1 MGFRPRIWRKGLRS
15 GAMCW
20 AIGACMLVN
29 ALCAIAVVSDPAKA
43 AEQTSVKAQHGFW
56 QVVCKTPEG
65 AKVELCALVQD
76 VTSESN
82 PDVQLS
88 VQFHQSP
95 DGSKVLRV
103 HAPLGLLLPPGLGLQ
118 IDTEKVGN
126 AQFVRC
132 QVVGCVAQVTLP
144 PELLEKFAKGKTAWF
159 IIYQTK
165 EQGIGIPV
173 ALEGLADALAELK

>member
-1 MGFRPRIWRKGLRS
+1 VGFGPHWTRAG
-15 GAMCW
+15 
-20 AIGACMLVN
+20 
-29 ALCAIAVVSDPAKA
+29 LCALALAAGMSWSAA
-43 AEQTSVKAQHGFW
+43 AEAADQTAVKAQHGFW

-65 AKVELCALVQD
+65 AKAELCALVQD

-95 DGSKVLRV
+95 DGNKVLRV

-118 IDTEKVGN
+118 IDKEKVGN

-144 PELLEKFAKGKTAWF
+144 PELLAKFTAGKTAWF

-173 ALEGLADALAELK
+173 GLDGLGEALAELK

>member
-1 MGFRPRIWRKGLRS
+1 MSVGAGRARKRLFAMALAA
-15 GAMCW
+15 GALL
-20 AIGACMLVN
+20 AAAGTAGAVDQT
-29 ALCAIAVVSDPAKA
+29 AVKS
-43 AEQTSVKAQHGFW
+43 QHGFW

-65 AKVELCALVQD
+65 GKAELCVLIQD

-95 DGSKVLRV
+95 DGTKVLRV
-103 HAPLGLLLPPGLGLQ
+103 HAPLGVLLPRGLGLQ
-118 IDTEKVGN
+118 IDSEKVGN

-132 QVVGCVAQVTLP
+132 QLVGCVAQVTLP
-144 PELLEKFAKGKTAWF
+144 PELLAKFAKGKTAWF
-159 IIYQTK
+159 VIYQTQ

-173 ALEGLADALAELK
+173 ALSGLAEALAELK

>member
-1 MGFRPRIWRKGLRS
+1 MRFSAR
-15 GAMCW
+15 C
-20 AIGACMLVN
+20 ACQLLWM
-29 ALCAIAVVSDPAKA
+29 AVVGTAMLATTKPAGA
-43 AEQTSVKAQHGFW
+43 VDQTAVKAQHGFW

-65 AKVELCALVQD
+65 GASELCALVQD

-88 VQFHQSP
+88 VQFHKAP

-103 HAPLGLLLPPGLGLQ
+103 HAPLGVLLPPGLGLQ
-118 IDTEKVGN
+118 IDSEKVGN

-132 QVVGCVAQVTLP
+132 QVVGCVAQVSLP
-144 PELLEKFAKGKTAWF
+144 PELLDKFSKGKTAWF
-159 IIYQTK
+159 VIYQTK

-173 ALEGLADALAELK
+173 ALNGLAEALAELK

>member
-1 MGFRPRIWRKGLRS
+1 MRMPLIAL
-15 GAMCW
+15 
-20 AIGACMLVN
+20 AILG
-29 ALCAIAVVSDPAKA
+29 IAVTGVGA
-43 AEQTSVKAQHGFW
+43 ACAADQTAVKSQHGFW

-65 AKVELCALVQD
+65 SKAELCVLIQD

-88 VQFHQSP
+88 VQFHQAP

-103 HAPLGLLLPPGLGLQ
+103 HAPLGVLLPRGLGLQ
-118 IDTEKVGN
+118 IDNEKVGN

-132 QVVGCVAQVTLP
+132 QNVGCVAQVTLP
-144 PELLEKFAKGKTAWF
+144 PDLLAKFSKGKTAWF
-159 IIYQTK
+159 VIYQTQ

-173 ALEGLADALAELK
+173 ALNGLAEALAELK

>member
-1 MGFRPRIWRKGLRS
+1 
-15 GAMCW
+15 
-20 AIGACMLVN
+20 MLF
-29 ALCAIAVVSDPAKA
+29 ALALAGEVLPTATSHAGPVDQTAVKS
-43 AEQTSVKAQHGFW
+43 QHGFW

-65 AKVELCALVQD
+65 GKAELCVLIQD

-103 HAPLGLLLPPGLGLQ
+103 HAPLGVLLPRGLGLQ
-118 IDTEKVGN
+118 IDNEKVGN

-132 QVVGCVAQVTLP
+132 QMVGCVAQVTLP
-144 PELLEKFAKGKTAWF
+144 ADLLAKFAKGKTAWF
-159 IIYQTK
+159 VIYQTQ

-173 ALEGLADALAELK
+173 GLNGLAEALAELK

>member
-1 MGFRPRIWRKGLRS
+1 MGFWPRIGRARGFAAVMAMLLGQAGGLTSALAADQTAVKG
-15 GAMCW
+15 
-20 AIGACMLVN
+20 
-29 ALCAIAVVSDPAKA
+29 
-43 AEQTSVKAQHGFW
+43 QYGFW

-65 AKVELCALVQD
+65 AKAQLCALVQD

-118 IDTEKVGN
+118 IDQEKVGN

-144 PELLEKFAKGKTAWF
+144 PELLAKFTKGKTAWF

-173 ALEGLADALAELK
+173 ALDGLGEALAELK

>member
-1 MGFRPRIWRKGLRS
+1 MTFWRHGEVWRAALAVALAIAIACTNLS
-15 GAMCW
+15 GA
-20 AIGACMLVN
+20 A
-29 ALCAIAVVSDPAKA
+29 AVD
-43 AEQTSVKAQHGFW
+43 QTSVKSQHGFW

-65 AKVELCALVQD
+65 SKAELCALVQD

-88 VQFHQSP
+88 VQFHQAP

-103 HAPLGLLLPPGLGLQ
+103 HAPLGVLLPPGLGLQ
-118 IDTEKVGN
+118 IDNEKVGN

-144 PELLEKFAKGKTAWF
+144 ADLLAKFSKGKTAWF
-159 IIYQTK
+159 VIYQTK

-173 ALEGLADALAELK
+173 ALNGLAEALAELK